1 MCYKWQD
8 CLLSHGLKIL
18 LNISRLF
25 YLFIHLQTLRL
36 CPHFGYNKKCYI
48 NMCSLRMQISFD
60 IIFSLLLDIYSD
72 VGLLDDMIIP
82 SLGTSMQFST
92 AVGLIYSPANSAQ
105 RFPFLCILH
114 SACYFLLLNDSY
126 SSRCEVISYWGF
138 NLIFPDDW

>member
-1 MCYKWQD
+1 MSHQCVTNWQD

-60 IIFSLLLDIYSD
+60 IIFSLLLDIYSE
-72 VGLLDDMIIP
+72 VGLVDYMIIP
-82 SLGTSMQFST
+82 SLRDLHAVFHSSWTNLQSRQQCT
-92 AVGLIYSPANSAQ
+92 AVSFSMHPSQCLLFLIA
-105 RFPFLCILH
+105 
-114 SACYFLLLNDSY
+114 
-126 SSRCEVISYWGF
+126 
-138 NLIFPDDW
+138 